1 MQLLKSKLFVLAWG
15 LWTTLFI
22 LPIPF
27 LILGGQTGCWARSC
41 SQFYCKGFLFF
52 CQHILNLT
60 FEVRGDLNAIKGKSV
75 IFAAKHQS
83 AWETMALYLLVPEIV
98 PVLKVSLTRIPVF
111 GWYLRHLKMIAV
123 DRARGRQALS
133 HMYEQAEAV
142 VAENRNLLIFPEGTR
157 QPPLKNPELKGG
169 IFLLYKRLG
178 LPVIPVA
185 LNSGVFW
192 PKGASTI
199 SAGKVILNFLDP
211 IYPGL
216 EKRAF
221 LDELHTVISSESDK
235 LVKELSPDAMPA
247 LAK

>member
-1 MQLLKSKLFVLAWG
+1 MQLLKSKLFVLLWG
-15 LWTTLFI
+15 LWTTLFV

-27 LILGGQTGCWARSC
+27 LVLGGQAGRRARTC
-41 SQFYCKGFLFF
+41 SQFYCKGFLFL
-52 CQHILNLT
+52 CRHILNLT
-60 FEVRGDLNAIKGKSV
+60 FEVRGDLHAIEGKSV

-98 PVLKVSLTRIPVF
+98 PVLKVSLTKIPVF
-111 GWYLRHLKMIAV
+111 GWYLKHLKMIAV
-123 DRARGRQALS
+123 DRTRGRKALT
-133 HMYEQAEAV
+133 HMYEQAEAA

-157 QPPLKNPELKGG
+157 QAPLQNPELKGG

-185 LNSGVFW
+185 LNSGVYW

-199 SAGKVILNFLDP
+199 GAGKVTLYFLDP

-216 EKRAF
+216 EKRVF
-221 LDELHTVISSESDK
+221 LDQLHTVISSESDK
-235 LVKELSPDAMPA
+235 LVEELSPDAMPA
-247 LAK
+247 PAS